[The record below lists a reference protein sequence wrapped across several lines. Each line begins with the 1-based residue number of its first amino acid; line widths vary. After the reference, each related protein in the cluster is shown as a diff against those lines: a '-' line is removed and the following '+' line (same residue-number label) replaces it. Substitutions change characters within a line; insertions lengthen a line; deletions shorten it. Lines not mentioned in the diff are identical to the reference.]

1 LINYDTNN
9 WERLLNCQVD
19 IAKVDILK
27 EHIRDRVLS
36 LIVSWEKEIILSAN
50 TSYLNKKLLLVY
62 TKN

>member
-19 IAKVDILK
+19 IARVDILK
-27 EHIRDRVLS
+27 EYIRDRILS

-50 TSYLNKKLLLVY
+50 TSCLNKKLLLVY
-62 TKN
+62 TKK

>member
-27 EHIRDRVLS
+27 EHIRDRILS

-50 TSYLNKKLLLVY
+50 TSCLHKRMLLVY
-62 TKN
+62 

>member
-1 LINYDTNN
+1 MINYDTNN